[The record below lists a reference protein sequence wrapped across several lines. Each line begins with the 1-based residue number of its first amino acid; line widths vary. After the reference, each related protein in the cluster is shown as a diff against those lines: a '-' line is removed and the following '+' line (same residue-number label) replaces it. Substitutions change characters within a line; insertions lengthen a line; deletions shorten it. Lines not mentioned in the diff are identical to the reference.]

1 MLQSAKLK
9 YIFPIVLLIAFFL
22 DGSLNQIF
30 SSTLFQYPYS
40 MICNLTLMW
49 FVMAIFFEGESQ
61 INFTLWS
68 FVIGII
74 FDWYYTGV
82 FGVDTFII
90 PIVVMFIR
98 GIRPFVKTT
107 FLIVLGM
114 DMFAMAMY
122 NILFF
127 IIFQMIKMAN
137 VTTTFFIG
145 YSFLPTIIL
154 NLSIFVILYYPI
166 KTVFR
171 RTRGTNSR
179 SFM

>member
-9 YIFPIVLLIAFFL
+9 YLFPIILFTAFFL

-68 FVIGII
+68 FIIGIV

-90 PIVVMFIR
+90 PIVVMLVR
-98 GIRPFVKTT
+98 GIRPFVKTS
-107 FLIVLGM
+107 FLVILEM
-114 DMFAMAMY
+114 DMFAMAIY

-127 IIFQMIKMAN
+127 IVFQAIHLAN
-137 VTTTFFIG
+137 VSAGFFIG
-145 YSFLPTIIL
+145 YAFLPTIIL

-166 KTVFR
+166 KTLFR

-179 SFM
+179 RFT

>member
-9 YIFPIVLLIAFFL
+9 YLFPIILFIAFYL
-22 DGSLNQIF
+22 DGALNQIF

-49 FVMAIFFEGESQ
+49 FVMAIFFEGESK
-61 INFTLWS
+61 INFTIWS
-68 FVIGII
+68 FVIGIA
-74 FDWYYTGV
+74 FDWFYTGV

-90 PIVVMFIR
+90 PVVIMFVK
-98 GIRPFVKTT
+98 GIRPFVKNT
-107 FLIVLGM
+107 FLVILGA
-114 DMFAMAMY
+114 DMFAMAVY
-122 NILFF
+122 NILFYIVF
-127 IIFQMIKMAN
+127 QIIHRAN
-137 VTTTFFIG
+137 VSAGFFVG

-166 KTVFR
+166 KTIFR